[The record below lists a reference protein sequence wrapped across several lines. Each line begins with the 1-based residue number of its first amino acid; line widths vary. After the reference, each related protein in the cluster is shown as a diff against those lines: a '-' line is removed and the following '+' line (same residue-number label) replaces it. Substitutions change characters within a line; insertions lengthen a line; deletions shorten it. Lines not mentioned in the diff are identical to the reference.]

1 MKKLQEKIMQDI
13 GWKLLSLVIAIALW
27 FMVIN
32 MEHPVTTRIY
42 TQTVTMENIDALTK
56 QGLTVLNKAQLE
68 NMKVSAKLK
77 AQRTALDRLTQYRNS
92 IRAVIDFSKLENI
105 KSGDTAALDVSFLLP
120 DSAGTGFEIVSQSP
134 EQAQVIVEKLAA
146 KRMPIEV
153 RVSGEA
159 GNGYTTLQP
168 QISPSSVQVSGASS
182 VINHVKKVQVN
193 VELQQASEDIV
204 VTAEPIA
211 YDENGKQ
218 VEGVTMDVSKVHVSI
233 GVQKNKVVNLNV
245 STEGTPARGYEI
257 AEIKWSPKT
266 INIAGSEAILN
277 HLQSVTLPTVD
288 VTDATE
294 TITQSV
300 LLNEILPQG
309 VMLGNDTPLEAEV
322 SVVIQQQEEQQ
333 QQITVQSALITLEG
347 EEENYEYTLSENSV
361 SLQLTGTARALAMIT
376 TGSIPVKAN
385 VTDLSIGEQNVPLE
399 INLPQ
404 DVTLVGEMPSVTVTI
419 IEKEKPAEQPEE
431 SEQQEETEQPGQ
443 SEQTDEQEQT
453 EQDQLVMNIQS
464 PPTAEE

>member
-1 MKKLQEKIMQDI
+1 M
-13 GWKLLSLVIAIALW
+13 
-27 FMVIN
+27 
-32 MEHPVTTRIY
+32 T
-42 TQTVTMENIDALTK
+42 
-56 QGLTVLNKAQLE
+56 
-68 NMKVSAKLK
+68 
-77 AQRTALDRLTQYRNS
+77 
-92 IRAVIDFSKLENI
+92 
-105 KSGDTAALDVSFLLP
+105 
-120 DSAGTGFEIVSQSP
+120 
-134 EQAQVIVEKLAA
+134 
-146 KRMPIEV
+146 
-153 RVSGEA
+153 
-159 GNGYTTLQP
+159 
-168 QISPSSVQVSGASS
+168 
-182 VINHVKKVQVN
+182 
-193 VELQQASEDIV
+193 
-204 VTAEPIA
+204 
-211 YDENGKQ
+211 
-218 VEGVTMDVSKVHVSI
+218 
-233 GVQKNKVVNLNV
+233 GVQTCAL
-245 STEGTPARGYEI
+245 PI
-257 AEIKWSPKT
+257 
-266 INIAGSEAILN
+266 
-277 HLQSVTLPTVD
+277 SVTLPTVD

-431 SEQQEETEQPGQ
+431 SEQQEETEQPEQ